1 MARKLVTKEHVE
13 ELANDMKLA
22 GKIPSVLRLHKA
34 LGRGSYST
42 IRKYLSEWESENTP
56 LEHVREQEAEED
68 IPEDLAQNTDLFI
81 RRLWVMAQGQAS
93 ALFTSERAVIDEQT
107 QLQKKEAEQIV
118 DASNALVQRIDD
130 LDDALAQSRQS
141 YQVEHDLRMESEQRE
156 SLHAATLERSQADLE
171 LTLKKIET
179 LAEKYEKKI
188 EEAAA
193 LHSTI
198 SSLHADTSRLNGE
211 LHQKNEALSR
221 LQKQEEETKSELARE
236 KNDNDLLKNRILDSV
251 KRETELKT
259 DVQNARTES
268 KRFTIDNATLC
279 GQLEERARQL
289 NQLETRLS
297 DASAQIE
304 KLKLDKAKQTKK
316 PPASNRRKKPSPSG
330 SKPV

>member
-68 IPEDLAQNTDLFI
+68 IPEDLAQNADLFI

-171 LTLKKIET
+171 LTLKKLET

-221 LQKQEEETKSELARE
+221 LQKQEEEAKSELARE
-236 KNDNDLLKNRILDSV
+236 KNDNDLLKNRILDSA

>member
-130 LDDALAQSRQS
+130 LDDALAQSQQS

-171 LTLKKIET
+171 LTLKKLET

-236 KNDNDLLKNRILDSV
+236 KNDNDLLKNRILDSA

-297 DASAQIE
+297 NASAQIE

>member
-68 IPEDLAQNTDLFI
+68 IPEDLAQNADLFI

-221 LQKQEEETKSELARE
+221 LQKQEEEAKSELARE
-236 KNDNDLLKNRILDSV
+236 KNDNDLLKNRILDSA

>member
-130 LDDALAQSRQS
+130 LDDALAQSQQS

-171 LTLKKIET
+171 LTLKKLET

-221 LQKQEEETKSELARE
+221 LQKQEEEAKSELARE
-236 KNDNDLLKNRILDSV
+236 KNDNDLLKNRILDSA

>member
-68 IPEDLAQNTDLFI
+68 IPEDLAQNADLFI

-221 LQKQEEETKSELARE
+221 LQKQEEEAKSELARE
-236 KNDNDLLKNRILDSV
+236 KNDNDLLKNRILDSA

-297 DASAQIE
+297 NASAQIE

>member
-171 LTLKKIET
+171 LTLKKLET

-221 LQKQEEETKSELARE
+221 LQKQEEEAKSELARE
-236 KNDNDLLKNRILDSV
+236 KNDNDLLKNRILDSA

>member
-130 LDDALAQSRQS
+130 LDDALAQSQQS

-221 LQKQEEETKSELARE
+221 LQKQEEEAKSELARE
-236 KNDNDLLKNRILDSV
+236 KNDNDLLKNRILDSA

-297 DASAQIE
+297 NASAQIE

>member
-68 IPEDLAQNTDLFI
+68 IPEDLAQNADLFI

-130 LDDALAQSRQS
+130 LDDALAQSQQS

-171 LTLKKIET
+171 LTLKKLET

-221 LQKQEEETKSELARE
+221 LQKQEEEAKSELARE
-236 KNDNDLLKNRILDSV
+236 KNDNDLLKNRILDSA

>member
-68 IPEDLAQNTDLFI
+68 IPEDLAQNADLFI

-236 KNDNDLLKNRILDSV
+236 KNDNDLLKNRILDSA

-297 DASAQIE
+297 NASAQIE

>member
-68 IPEDLAQNTDLFI
+68 IPEDLAQNADLFI

-297 DASAQIE
+297 NASAQIE

>member
-68 IPEDLAQNTDLFI
+68 IPEDLAQNADLFI

-171 LTLKKIET
+171 LTLKKLET

-221 LQKQEEETKSELARE
+221 LQKQEEEAKSELARE

>member
-297 DASAQIE
+297 NASAQIE

>member
-171 LTLKKIET
+171 LTLKKLET

-221 LQKQEEETKSELARE
+221 LQKQEEEAKSELARE

-297 DASAQIE
+297 NASAQIE

>member
-236 KNDNDLLKNRILDSV
+236 KNDNDLLKNRILDSA

-297 DASAQIE
+297 NASAQIE